1 MIIVRDTIKN
11 KNNRYSKDINDNYN
25 KTVINIINP
34 ITLSKNIAKKNK

>member
-34 ITLSKNIAKKNK
+34 IPLSKNIAKKNK

>member
-1 MIIVRDTIKN
+1 MIRVIDTVKN

-25 KTVINIINP
+25 KTVIDMINP